1 MSQGDLFAPDPFAPS
16 ERGDAKSAV
25 QPAPAADELRAVA
38 ARMPASVYLGTSS
51 WSFPG
56 WRGIVYGDTHTE
68 QQLARRGLPA
78 YAAHPLFATVGL
90 DRTFYNPVSVAV
102 MADYAASVPP
112 HFRFLVKA
120 HEALTLAR
128 YPMHARYGAQRGQ
141 ANQLYLDVGWARDQ
155 VVAPFVEGLRDKGG
169 VLLFQMSPAPAE
181 VLAGPASAGAAQKSA
196 PRRFAERL
204 FRFLRELP
212 RGPRYAVEIRTPD
225 LLTPDL
231 AGCLRATG
239 VAPCFASMP
248 GLPPVEAQASLLG
261 DTGAPV
267 FAARWLL
274 AHHRDYDGA
283 RAAYEPFDRLVEPDR
298 ITRGSLV
305 ELIKRALATGVPVY
319 VIVNNKAEGSSP
331 LSVAALARTLVD
343 EVGVP

>member
-1 MSQGDLFAPDPFAPS
+1 MSQGDLFAPHPFAP
-16 ERGDAKSAV
+16 GDRNEPKGAV
-25 QPAPAADELRAVA
+25 HAASVDDELRAVA
-38 ARMPASVYLGTSS
+38 ARMPPNVYLGTSS

-56 WRGIVYGDTHTE
+56 WSGIVYGDTHSE

-90 DRTFYNPVSVAV
+90 DRTFYNPVSVEV
-102 MADYAASVPP
+102 MADYAASVPA

-141 ANQLYLDVGWARDQ
+141 TNALYLDVAWARDQ
-155 VVAPFVEGLRDKGG
+155 VVAPFVDGLRDKAG

-181 VLAGPASAGAAQKSA
+181 VLAGSGTKEKSA
-196 PRRFAERL
+196 ARRFAERMY
-204 FRFLRELP
+204 RFLRDLP
-212 RGPRYAVEIRTPD
+212 KGPRYAVEIRTPE
-225 LLTPDL
+225 LITPDL

-283 RAAYEPFDRLVEPDR
+283 RAAYEPFNRLVEPDR
-298 ITRGSLV
+298 VTRGALV

-331 LSVAALARTLVD
+331 LSVAALARALVD
-343 EVGVP
+343 EALVP

>member
-1 MSQGDLFAPDPFAPS
+1 MTQGDLFGAEPK
-16 ERGDAKSAV
+16 GAV
-25 QPAPAADELRAVA
+25 RAAAVDDDHRRIA
-38 ARMPASVYLGTSS
+38 ARLPPEVRFGTSS

-56 WRGIVYGDTHTE
+56 WAGIVYGDTHTE
-68 QQLARRGLPA
+68 QVLARRGLPA

-90 DRTFYNPVSVAV
+90 DRTFYNPVSVDV
-102 MADYAASVPP
+102 MADYAAAVPA

-128 YPMHARYGAQRGQ
+128 YPQHPRYGAQRGQ
-141 ANQLYLDVGWARDQ
+141 TNPLYLDVAWARDQ
-155 VVAPFVEGLRDKGG
+155 VVAPFVDGLRAKGG

-181 VLAGPASAGAAQKSA
+181 LLAGPGSPQKSA

-204 FRFLRELP
+204 YRFLRDLP
-212 RGPRYAVEIRTPD
+212 KGPRYAVEIRTPE
-225 LLTPDL
+225 LVTSDL
-231 AGCLRATG
+231 ADCLRATG

-248 GLPPVEAQASLLG
+248 GLPPFEAQARTLG
-261 DTGAPV
+261 DTRSPAFV
-267 FAARWLL
+267 ARWLL

-298 ITRGSLV
+298 VIRGALV
-305 ELIKRALATGVPVY
+305 ELIKRAIASGQPVY

-331 LSVAALARTLVD
+331 LSVFALARALVD
-343 EVGVP
+343 DVAAEVP

>member
-1 MSQGDLFAPDPFAPS
+1 MTQGDLFGAAPKGVVA
-16 ERGDAKSAV
+16 
-25 QPAPAADELRAVA
+25 PAPVDDEVRALA
-38 ARMPASVYLGTSS
+38 ARLPTGVYLGTSS

-56 WRGIVYGDTHTE
+56 WAGIVYGGEHTE
-68 QQLARRGLPA
+68 QLLARRGLPA

-90 DRTFYNPVSVAV
+90 DRTFYHPVSVDV

-128 YPMHARYGAQRGQ
+128 YPMHPRYGAQRGQ
-141 ANQLYLDVGWARDQ
+141 VNQLYFDVAWARDQ
-155 VVAPFVEGLRDKGG
+155 VVAPFVEGLREKGG
-169 VLLFQMSPAPAE
+169 ILLFQMAPAPADI
-181 VLAGPASAGAAQKSA
+181 LAGPGAANKSA

-204 FRFLRELP
+204 YRFLRDLP
-212 RGPRYAVEIRTPD
+212 KGPRYAVEIRTAE

-231 AGCLRATG
+231 AGCLRAAG

-248 GLPPVEAQASLLG
+248 GLPPVDMQANLVG
-261 DTGAPV
+261 DTGAPAFV
-267 FAARWLL
+267 ARWLL

-283 RAAYEPFDRLVEPDR
+283 RAAYEPFHRLVEPDR
-298 ITRGSLV
+298 IVRGSLV
-305 ELIKRALATGVPVY
+305 ELIKRALASGQPAF

-331 LSVAALARTLVD
+331 LSVVALARAIVD
-343 EVGVP
+343 GVT